1 MAFQTSLDARAGA
14 AAALLAWYDRHR
26 RALPWR
32 ALPGEPADP
41 YKVWLSEIMLQ
52 QTTVTAVKPYF
63 LGFVARWPNV
73 GLLAEASGEEV
84 MRAWAGL
91 GYYSRARN
99 LHACAKIVAGP
110 LNGKFPDTEA
120 GLQGLPGT
128 GPIHRGGHRGDRFRP
143 PRSRHR
149 RQCRAGA
156 CAPLFDRHAAARGK
170 VRNQG
175 QGCRHGAG
183 RAARRFRAGDDGPWR
198 HDLLAKTPFLRHLS
212 PARILSR
219 PCLGLP
225 RKPAAQGATAG
236 EAAAP
241 GRRLFRA
248 PPGRCGSRPH
258 RPPKGLLGGM
268 TEIPGTGWETH
279 FDAASA
285 ARQAPV
291 EASYRKLD
299 KSVSHAFTHFALRL
313 DIYVADVASR
323 RRAPAGYRFV
333 PDCGLD
339 KEAFPSVM
347 RKITKPCAEHS
358 GCAPGFPP
366 QVFAPFGFANR
377 TKMFHV
383 KHFGTIGEATYSKTS
398 YIRRPSNE

>member
-1 MAFQTSLDARAGA
+1 MAFNTSLDARAGA

-26 RALPWR
+26 RNLPWR

-63 LGFVARWPNV
+63 LGFLARWPNV
-73 GLLAEASGEEV
+73 GLLAQASGEDV

-120 GLQGLPGT
+120 ALRDLPGI
-128 GPIHRGGHRGDRFRP
+128 GPYTAAAIAAIAFGRPAAPLDSNAERVLARLYSIATPLPAARSEIRSTAAAMVPAERPGDFA
-143 PRSRHR
+143 
-149 RQCRAGA
+149 QAMMDLGA
-156 CAPLFDRHAAARGK
+156 TICAPKHPSCDICPLQKFCRGHALG
-170 VRNQG
+170 
-175 QGCRHGAG
+175 
-183 RAARRFRAGDDGPWR
+183 GPE
-198 HDLLAKTPFLRHLS
+198 S
-212 PARILSR
+212 
-219 PCLGLP
+219 LP
-225 RKPAAQGATAG
+225 RKAPRRERPLRQGAAFFV
-236 EAAAP
+236 
-241 GRRLFRA
+241 RRRDGAVLVRT
-248 PPGRCGSRPH
+248 

-268 TEIPGTGWETH
+268 TEIPGTGWEIH

-285 ARQAPV
+285 ESQAPV

-313 DIYVADVASR
+313 DIYVAEVANR

-339 KEAFPSVM
+339 REAFPSVM
-347 RKITKPCAEHS
+347 RKVI
-358 GCAPGFPP
+358 
-366 QVFAPFGFANR
+366 
-377 TKMFHV
+377 
-383 KHFGTIGEATYSKTS
+383 EAA
-398 YIRRPSNE
+398 RQNA